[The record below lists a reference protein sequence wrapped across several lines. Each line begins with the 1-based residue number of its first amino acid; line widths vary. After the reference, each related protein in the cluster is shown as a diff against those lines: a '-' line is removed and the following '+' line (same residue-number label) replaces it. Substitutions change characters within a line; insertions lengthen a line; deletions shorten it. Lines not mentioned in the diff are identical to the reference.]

1 MQNRDKTEEE
11 KEAKNTK
18 EEVQGWNTTGQA
30 KTEQADEA
38 ETTGQEQKENK
49 GTAEHSIHN

>member
-11 KEAKNTK
+11 KETKNTG
-18 EEVQGWNTTGQA
+18 EEMQGWNTTGQA

-38 ETTGQEQKENK
+38 
-49 GTAEHSIHN
+49 A